1 MSTKKHFMIL
11 DTETA
16 STARIPF
23 DIAYTIIDRK
33 GNIIKQENF
42 LVKEVFNSPLGQHL
56 LTHDDFSKNKIAGY
70 LDNICGN
77 AEMLYFSIIRDRIR
91 ADIKKFNCVVV
102 AYNAKFDYECLTNFA
117 MSFGFDNFFKPS
129 TEVWDLWNIALTILA
144 DSNRYVKFCKNNN
157 FTSDKGNLKSS
168 AEVMYRYLTNNL
180 DFEESHTALD
190 DTEIEAAIMA
200 ACLKRHKKMNTDFI
214 TQVFR
219 HPVWQERCKA

>member
-42 LVKEVFNSPLGQHL
+42 LVKEVFSSPLGQHL

-70 LDNICGN
+70 LDNICRN

-91 ADIKKFNCVVV
+91 TDIKKFNCVVV

-144 DSNRYVKFCKNNN
+144 DSNRYVKFCKANNL
-157 FTSDKGNLKSS
+157 TSDKGNLKSS